1 MLLFAPGEV
10 KGGRMGYTF
19 AFFFFSFGE
28 NGIQMDTGVIFWLGK
43 GGTFRSSLLAFGDAK
58 KVKNANEMVIK

>member
-1 MLLFAPGEV
+1 MLLGKLRGAEWGIRLP
-10 KGGRMGYTF
+10 
-19 AFFFFSFGE
+19 FFFSFGE